1 MQYSMGFSKKY
12 CSFACYFQENKLYVT
27 NSRER
32 VQFFANVYLINQI
45 EVTYTQLKRS
55 SLTYILF
62 HHKKRRFE
70 TVVKNQRYIFRISA
84 LEIDKTLKIGEFGVI
99 FLR

>member
-45 EVTYTQLKRS
+45 EVHTIPKVVLQ
-55 SLTYILF
+55 INF
-62 HHKKRRFE
+62 HFRYKSTMYLYLVNFFQVQSTIQAKLAKNLRVQEFFRFL
-70 TVVKNQRYIFRISA
+70 V
-84 LEIDKTLKIGEFGVI
+84 
-99 FLR
+99 